1 MCMVPGSSLN
11 VAVFQGTGILVVLI
25 SAFSFLKSI
34 VIYKNINTSVKLPE

>member
-1 MCMVPGSSLN
+1 MIPGSSLN

-34 VIYKNINTSVKLPE
+34 AIYKNTDTSAKLPE